1 MAKRVLLIVVIV
13 IVAGFLYFGYT
24 NYDAGRSATNGDVY
38 SNDQPSG
45 RHRNSDVSSEDSR
58 DTKSA
63 SQPIVYPTPN
73 QTPAPVVPND
83 QTTQPGTPGGGN
95 RQQASPPPTPRA
107 RTLRTECASPAPASI
122 CSIARATLHTGSTP
136 ILDLAASSTRPTSSG
151 RNPGCTTMAAAGDNS
166 QAQLRAMCKASSISF
181 STRLSRASGLR

>member
-83 QTTQPGTPGGGN
+83 QTTQPGTPGGG
-95 RQQASPPPTPRA
+95 QP
-107 RTLRTECASPAPASI
+107 
-122 CSIARATLHTGSTP
+122 
-136 ILDLAASSTRPTSSG
+136 
-151 RNPGCTTMAAAGDNS
+151 AAGIPATDTQGPN
-166 QAQLRAMCKASSISF
+166 APNGMRF
-181 STRLSRASGLR
+181 SGTGKYLLYRQGDITYRLDTDTGFSCIIYATDEQWKKPRVYHDGCGRR